1 MAQLFYDENDPRKKR
16 EMRGDKTPIA
26 MNDGPSTPIKFD
38 EGMNKFMPN
47 LGAGRT
53 NDKKIR
59 SKIKIPRV

>member
-38 EGMNKFMPN
+38 KGMNKYMPN
-47 LGAGRT
+47 LGGGRL
-53 NDKKIR
+53 NDDKIRFKKKIP
-59 SKIKIPRV
+59 KA